1 MDVLNQ
7 LFAAF
12 KVSANVFHNGQY
24 CGSWAINTSGTHYM
38 NFHVVSH
45 GRCYLT
51 LPSAE
56 RESKY
61 QHDKHGECA
70 QKQNRII
77 ELVQGDVVL
86 FPRDSEHVISDDVV
100 PSVVVNAAASQ
111 NYASGIQPSATGLV
125 CGYFSHHHPLVA
137 SVTAHLPSVIII
149 KHQTVANSASGL
161 NYLLAALLDESKQPN
176 KGSALIMGRIAE
188 AILAI
193 IFREHL
199 PADNGVLAATAH
211 PKLGAA
217 MAAIH
222 SEPDKKWTVEMLA
235 QQCFMS
241 RAGFNELFKSVLQ
254 QAPMEYVTQWRLGLA
269 YRMLADE
276 NVTTLHAALACG
288 YENESSFSK
297 AFKRILGVSP
307 GAVRALGEQQ

>member
-7 LFAAF
+7 LFATF

-45 GRCYLT
+45 GTCYLT
-51 LPSAE
+51 LPIVE
-56 RESKY
+56 RESE
-61 QHDKHGECA
+61 HEGDKPSECDH
-70 QKQNRII
+70 KQNSVV

-86 FPRDSEHVISDDVV
+86 FPRDSEHVISGDVGS
-100 PSVVVNAAASQ
+100 SVMVNAAASQ
-111 NYASGIQPSATGLV
+111 NYASGIHPSATGLV

-137 SVTAHLPSVIII
+137 SVTKHLPSVIII
-149 KHQTVANSASGL
+149 KHQTVTTSASGL
-161 NYLLAALLDESKQPN
+161 NYLLDALLDESKQPN

-222 SEPDKKWTVEMLA
+222 GEPDKKWTVEMLA
-235 QQCFMS
+235 RQCFMS

-276 NVTTLHAALACG
+276 NVTTLHAALASG
-288 YENESSFSK
+288 YDNESSFSK
-297 AFKRILGVSP
+297 AFKRVLGVSP
-307 GAVRALGEQQ
+307 GAVRALSEKK